1 VQLAYAD
8 ALRLAGRTNEARVIY
23 RRLAATSSDAAVASA
38 SKRQLGQ
45 PSPTPTDEAS
55 ADEADETQA
64 ADASRPA
71 GGAAAATQ
79 PRDDASRTP
88 DAPPASPTPQPT
100 AATAPSRASSGSPS
114 EQYQRGL
121 ALWPTN
127 RAAAVAEF
135 RSAAERGNSDASYYL
150 GLSIAEGRDPRA
162 LKRAELVAAI
172 VHFGRARRGKFR
184 GQSAAYEE
192 QLGRELDRRRNDER

>member
-1 VQLAYAD
+1 
-8 ALRLAGRTNEARVIY
+8 
-23 RRLAATSSDAAVASA
+23 
-38 SKRQLGQ
+38 
-45 PSPTPTDEAS
+45 
-55 ADEADETQA
+55 
-64 ADASRPA
+64 
-71 GGAAAATQ
+71 
-79 PRDDASRTP
+79 
-88 DAPPASPTPQPT
+88 
-100 AATAPSRASSGSPS
+100 
-114 EQYQRGL
+114 
-121 ALWPTN
+121 LWPTN